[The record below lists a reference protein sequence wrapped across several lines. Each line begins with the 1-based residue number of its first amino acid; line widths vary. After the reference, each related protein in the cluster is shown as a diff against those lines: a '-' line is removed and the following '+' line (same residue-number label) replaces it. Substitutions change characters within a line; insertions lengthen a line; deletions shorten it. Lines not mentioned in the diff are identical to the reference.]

1 MNIKNAQLA
10 VDNWIKDHGVRY
22 FNELTNMAQLT
33 EEVGE
38 VARIIAR
45 RYGEQS
51 EKESDKNF
59 VTTTC
64 RVPKDLHAEVSR
76 KMIGTSDSFQSVI
89 IAMGSRNT
97 SGETRR

>member
-1 MNIKNAQLA
+1 M
-10 VDNWIKDHGVRY
+10 
-22 FNELTNMAQLT
+22 
-33 EEVGE
+33 
-38 VARIIAR
+38 
-45 RYGEQS
+45 S

>member
-1 MNIKNAQLA
+1 M
-10 VDNWIKDHGVRY
+10 
-22 FNELTNMAQLT
+22 
-33 EEVGE
+33 
-38 VARIIAR
+38 
-45 RYGEQS
+45 S

-89 IAMGSRNT
+89 VDGLREYVRRDKKVRMIPEADVSEHARLGAAIMAAQLAFLI
-97 SGETRR
+97 TRFGRT